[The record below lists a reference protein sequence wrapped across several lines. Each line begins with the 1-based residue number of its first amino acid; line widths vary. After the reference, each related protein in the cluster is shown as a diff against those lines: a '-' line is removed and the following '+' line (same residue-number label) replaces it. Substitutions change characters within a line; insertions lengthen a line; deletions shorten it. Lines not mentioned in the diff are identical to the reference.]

1 MKRHPWL
8 VPFATLVPLAG
19 HVIAQGKTGTPAPAP
34 APAPSRTEQR
44 AQDMRE
50 QIDSGKQVQSHVRV
64 LVRLKNGN
72 KLVGVVKDGRFVE
85 RVDGLRFV
93 EAQAQE
99 AGAGIRLWYSS
110 GTRSY
115 VFLPFAQFAEYE
127 VLQRLSTKELGEIE
141 RQMQMEEKRAAE
153 RAAAAAEK
161 AKGDAVAPPPPE
173 SPAPGDGKPA
183 PAGES
188 AGGTPAKVTA
198 AGDAEAAA
206 KAKVQEQEKLWFRL
220 VTEYPPSAGWGQA
233 KCDEIKRRFAVVGAK
248 PSASEQFFAD
258 NFGEWEKAC
267 VHFGVGGAATDDGGQ
282 PSGGKGKKSRKS
294 Q

>member
-8 VPFATLVPLAG
+8 VPFAILVPLAG
-19 HVIAQGKTGTPAPAP
+19 AVIAQDKPGTPV
-34 APAPSRTEQR
+34 PSRTEQR
-44 AQDMRE
+44 AQDMRD
-50 QIDSGKQVQSHVRV
+50 QIDTGKQVQSHVRV

-72 KLVGVVKDGRFVE
+72 KLTGVVKDGRFVE

-93 EAQAQE
+93 EAQAME
-99 AGAGIRLWYSS
+99 AGAGIRLWYSG

-115 VFLPFAQFAEYE
+115 IFLPFAQFAEYE

-161 AKGDAVAPPPPE
+161 AKGEAAAPPAAE
-173 SPAPGDGKPA
+173 APSAGEGDGKPA

-188 AGGTPAKVTA
+188 QGGKAAPGKTPAVV
-198 AGDAEAAA
+198 DAEAAA
-206 KAKVQEQEKLWFRL
+206 KAKAQEQEKLWFRL
-220 VTEYPPSAGWGQA
+220 VTEYPPSAGWGKA
-233 KCDEIKRRFAVVGAK
+233 KCDEIKRRVVVVGAK
-248 PSASEQFFAD
+248 PSPSEQFFAD
-258 NFGEWEKAC
+258 NYAEWEKAC
-267 VHFGVGGAATDDGGQ
+267 AHFAVTGEAGGEAEPPA
-282 PSGGKGKKSRKS
+282 GGKGKKGRKS